1 LSRLLILASW
11 FCILNRYIYRML
23 VYNETF
29 IVDDAIVTEWIEWIK
44 TNHIPSILATGAFDG
59 YKALTVLDS
68 PNEGITYCIQYQ
80 TGSIER
86 YSDFFYRHLENIHKA
101 HNAQFEERFALFH
114 TLMEEIDL

>member
-1 LSRLLILASW
+1 MS
-11 FCILNRYIYRML
+11 YIYRML

-29 IVDDAIVTEWIEWIK
+29 IVDDAIITEWLEWIK
-44 TNHIPSILATGAFDG
+44 INHIPSILATGAFDSF
-59 YKALTVLDS
+59 KALTVLDS

-80 TGSIER
+80 TDSVER
-86 YSDFFYRHLENIHKA
+86 YSDFYYKHLETIHKA